1 MKKIFSI
8 LALAL
13 VSATLA
19 FGQDARGRLPETV
32 VGDVLAAM
40 PCNDAATLAQNV
52 QDLVVSAP
60 ATIELLA
67 ARLGEQGTN
76 ALTEY
81 ALSSIAAYISNP
93 ANAKYKS
100 AVREGFAKGIAAQ
113 ADPVNRQFL
122 LAQLRM
128 FATKDDIGLYKQFVN
143 DPLAGPAALATI
155 ADLGGRD
162 TVLDLVLNDAAPK
175 TALAGV
181 VAAQGWREAEP
192 TLLRWAK
199 APTDAVEKN
208 AIAEALGR
216 IGGEASLDWLKANS
230 MADYMVAL
238 KNLPAK
244 KAVKAAKE
252 VLKNGDSGLQCAA
265 ADVVMDNALAKEG
278 LKVLQDILKS
288 DDRPLRNTAIAAA
301 TKAYGVGAVAPVLTG
316 KFAKLSEGA
325 KVDVVNWLGAH
336 KQGMDTVLD
345 NIFQLDELGD
355 AAVRAAALLG
365 GERACKDL
373 VTRLSLLGDDAS
385 FNALKAFN
393 GDISGPLVE
402 MIQHPVERETSHMD
416 RLMELASVREIKAAA
431 PAVLKLA
438 SEGVPY
444 AVSAL
449 SGVVGPDDFDAV
461 AGLLGNSSLQSMKP
475 TVQDALFATVH
486 SLTPEEQTS
495 KVLDRM
501 LLSAIHPR
509 NYYPVLAR
517 IGTDRAAEILRGMA
531 AGDSDAKDALLSMD
545 NATVIPD
552 LLASAEEGN
561 EASIKK
567 YIDMLAAYEQDMDK
581 KRFGLAEAIGLAKDP
596 ALRVRALG
604 KLGDMPFM
612 KTFLLAAQSLDDT
625 NADVRYAAAS
635 AVRNI
640 ASKCTEEINYDD
652 FKSALEKARALFAS
666 TGDADDGY
674 AVDEIDKMLLEAKPS
689 PRSELTAEEKARG
702 FEMLFDGTDLSKW
715 HGDKE
720 GYTVVNGAIYVS
732 ANYGATGNLYTN
744 KEYRN
749 FVYRFEFCFLE
760 EGVNNGVGIRTPEN
774 VDAAYEGMCEL
785 QILDH
790 DAPVYAGW
798 LRDYQVHG
806 SIYGVVPAK
815 RLKHKPLGEWST
827 EEIIVEGDHIKV
839 IVNGEVITDADVR
852 KVTKGHNVAPDGS
865 GKNPYTIDG
874 HDHPG
879 MFNYKGFI
887 SFCGHGAGLKIRN
900 VRILDLGYKN

>member
-1 MKKIFSI
+1 MKKILSI

-19 FGQDARGRLPETV
+19 FGQDARGRVPETV

-40 PCNDAATLAQNV
+40 PCDDAASLAQNV
-52 QDLVVSAP
+52 QDLVASAP
-60 ATIELLA
+60 ATVELLA

-81 ALSSIAAYISNP
+81 ALSSIAAYISDP
-93 ANAKYKS
+93 AHAQYKN

-128 FATKDDIGLYKQFVN
+128 FATKDDIDLYKKYVN
-143 DPLAGPAALATI
+143 DPLAGPAALTTI
-155 ADLGGRD
+155 ADLGGRN
-162 TVLDLVLNDAAPK
+162 TILELVEKAAAPK
-175 TALAGV
+175 AALADV
-181 VAAQGWREAEP
+181 IADQGYREAEP
-192 TLLRWAK
+192 TLLKWA
-199 APTDAVEKN
+199 AAATDAVEKN

-216 IGGEASLDWLKANS
+216 IGGEASLKWLKANS
-230 MADYMVAL
+230 LSDYMVAL

-252 VLKNGDSGLQCAA
+252 ILKTGNSGLQCAA
-265 ADVVMDNALAKEG
+265 ADVIMDNASAKEG
-278 LKVLQDILKS
+278 LKVLQNLLQA
-288 DDRPLRNTAIAAA
+288 DDRPLRNAAIAAA
-301 TKAYGVGAVAPVLTG
+301 TDAYGVTAVEPVLTG
-316 KFAKLSEGA
+316 KFAKLGDGA
-325 KVDVVNWLGAH
+325 KTDVVNWLGAH
-336 KQGMDTVLD
+336 KQGLDLVLT
-345 NIFQLDELGD
+345 QLDAPGELGET
-355 AAVRAAALLG
+355 AVRAAGQIGSQAACSALVGLLATD
-365 GERACKDL
+365 RAPQAL
-373 VTRLSLLGDDAS
+373 E
-385 FNALKAFN
+385 ALKSFK
-393 GDISGPLVE
+393 GDISGTVLKALENPMSGDHLKSLMAIAGAKE
-402 MIQHPVERETSHMD
+402 M
-416 RLMELASVREIKAAA
+416 KAAA
-431 PAVLKLA
+431 PIILNQAAHGSADALA
-438 SEGVPY
+438 ALPGVVTPEN
-444 AVSAL
+444 ADAIATTLRNAPASQVPALQKAL
-449 SGVVGPDDFDAV
+449 SA
-461 AGLLGNSSLQSMKP
+461 
-475 TVQDALFATVH
+475 ALHTL
-486 SLTPEEQTS
+486 SPEEQTA
-495 KVLDRM
+495 KVQSLMGTNAPARF
-501 LLSAIHPR
+501 
-509 NYYPVLAR
+509 YPVLGG
-517 IGTDRAAEILRGMA
+517 IGTDEAAGILRGLA
-531 AGDSDAKDALLSMD
+531 AGDSAARDALLAMD

-561 EASIKK
+561 EASLKR
-567 YIDMLAAYEQDMDK
+567 YIEMLSNYEQNVDK

-596 ALRVRALG
+596 ALRVLALK
-604 KLGDMPFM
+604 KLGGMPYM
-612 KTFLLAAQSLDDT
+612 KSFLLAAKSLDDT
-625 NADVRYAAAS
+625 NADVRYAAATS
-635 AVRNI
+635 VKDI

-652 FKSALEKARALFAS
+652 LKSALGKARALFAA

-715 HGDKE
+715 HGDLE

-839 IVNGEVITDADVR
+839 TVNGEVITDANVR

-900 VRILDLGYKN
+900 VRILDLGYKK

>member
-1 MKKIFSI
+1 MKKLLSI

-19 FGQDARGRLPETV
+19 FGQDARGRVPETV

-40 PCNDAATLAQNV
+40 PCDNVATLAQNV
-52 QDLVVSAP
+52 QDLVASAP
-60 ATIELLA
+60 ATVELLA

-76 ALTEY
+76 ALVEY
-81 ALSSIAAYISNP
+81 ALSSISAYISDP
-93 ANAKYKS
+93 AHAQYKD

-122 LAQLRM
+122 LSQLRM
-128 FATKDDIGLYKQFVN
+128 FATKDDVNLYKQFVG
-143 DPLAGPAALATI
+143 DELAGPAALATI
-155 ADLGGRD
+155 ADIGGRD
-162 TVLDLVLNDAAPK
+162 TIMDLALNDAAPK
-175 TALAGV
+175 TALAGII
-181 VAAQGWREAEP
+181 AAKGWREAEP
-192 TLLRWAK
+192 TLLRWARSV
-199 APTDAVEKN
+199 ADPVEKN

-216 IGGEASLDWLKANS
+216 IGGEASLDWLKDNS

-252 VLKNGDSGLQCAA
+252 VLKTGNSGLQCAA
-265 ADVVMDNALAKEG
+265 ADVIMDNALAKEG
-278 LKVLQDILKS
+278 LKVLQNLLKS
-288 DDRPLRNTAIAAA
+288 DDRPLRNAAIAAA
-301 TKAYGVGAVAPVLTG
+301 TDAYGVGAVAPVLMG
-316 KFAKLSEGA
+316 RFAKLGAGA
-325 KVDVVNWLGAH
+325 KTDVLNWLGAN
-336 KQGMDTVLD
+336 KQGLDLVLS
-345 NIFQLDELGD
+345 QLAAPGELGET
-355 AAVRAAALLG
+355 AVRAAGQIGGQPALDALVG
-365 GERACKDL
+365 LLASDRAAKALD
-373 VTRLSLLGDDAS
+373 
-385 FNALKAFN
+385 ALKSFK
-393 GDISGPLVE
+393 GDISGTVLKALE
-402 MIQHPVERETSHMD
+402 NPVNAD
-416 RLMELASVREIKAAA
+416 QLKNLMAIAGAKEVKAAA
-431 PAVLKLA
+431 PIVLEQAAKGSADALA
-438 SEGVPY
+438 ALPGVVTPEN
-444 AVSAL
+444 ADAIASILRNAPAASVPALQKAL
-449 SGVVGPDDFDAV
+449 SA
-461 AGLLGNSSLQSMKP
+461 ALHTLSL
-475 TVQDALFATVH
+475 
-486 SLTPEEQTS
+486 EEQTA
-495 KVLDRM
+495 KVQSLMGTDAPARF
-501 LLSAIHPR
+501 
-509 NYYPVLAR
+509 YPVLGG
-517 IGTDRAAEILRGMA
+517 IGTDEAASILRGMA
-531 AGDSDAKDALLSMD
+531 ATDPAAKEALLGMD

-561 EASIKK
+561 AASLKR
-567 YIDMLAAYEQDMDK
+567 YIQMLSTYEQNADK
-581 KRFGLAEAIGLAKDP
+581 KRFGLSEAIGLAKDP
-596 ALRVRALG
+596 ALRVLALG
-604 KLGDMPFM
+604 KLGDMPLM
-612 KTFLLAAQSLDDT
+612 KTFLLAAKSLDDT
-625 NADVRYAAAS
+625 DADVRYAAAS
-635 AVRNI
+635 AVKNI
-640 ASKCTEEINYDD
+640 ASKCAEEINYDD

-674 AVDEIDKMLLEAKPS
+674 AVDEINKMLLEAKPS

-715 HGDKE
+715 HGDLE

-839 IVNGEVITDADVR
+839 TVNGEVITDADVR
-852 KVTKGHNVAPDGS
+852 KVTQGHNVAPDGS

-900 VRILDLGYKN
+900 VRILDLGYKK

>member
-1 MKKIFSI
+1 MKKILSI

-13 VSATLA
+13 VSATLVFA
-19 FGQDARGRLPETV
+19 QDARGRVPETV

-40 PCNDAATLAQNV
+40 PCDDAATLAQNV
-52 QDLVVSAP
+52 QDLVASAP
-60 ATIELLA
+60 ATVELLA

-81 ALSSIAAYISNP
+81 ALSSIAAYISDP
-93 ANAKYKS
+93 ANSKYKN

-143 DPLAGPAALATI
+143 DELAGPAALATI
-155 ADLGGRD
+155 ADIGGRD
-162 TVLDLVLNDAAPK
+162 TIMDLALNDAAPK
-175 TALAGV
+175 TALAGII
-181 VAAQGWREAEP
+181 AAQGWREAEP
-192 TLLRWAK
+192 TLLRWAQSV
-199 APTDAVEKN
+199 ADPVEKN

-216 IGGEASLDWLKANS
+216 IGGEAALGWLNDNS
-230 MADYMVAL
+230 MSDYMVAL

-252 VLKNGDSGLQCAA
+252 VLKNGTSGLQCAA
-265 ADVVMDNALAKEG
+265 ADVIMDNALAKEG

-288 DDRPLRNTAIAAA
+288 EDRPLRNAAISAA
-301 TKAYGVGAVAPVLTG
+301 TKAYGVGAVAPILTG

-325 KVDVVNWLGAH
+325 KTDVVNWLGAN
-336 KQGMDTVLD
+336 KQGLDLVLA
-345 NIFQLDELGD
+345 QLGAPGELGET
-355 AAVRAAALLG
+355 AVRAAGQIGSQAALDALVG
-365 GERACKDL
+365 LLASDRAPEA
-373 VTRLSLLGDDAS
+373 LS
-385 FNALKAFN
+385 ALKSFK
-393 GDISGPLVE
+393 GDISGTVLQALGNPANGDQLKN
-402 MIQHPVERETSHMD
+402 
-416 RLMELASVREIKAAA
+416 LMAIAGAKEIKAAA
-431 PAVLKLA
+431 PIVLNQAANGSADAL
-438 SEGVPY
+438 
-444 AVSAL
+444 SAL
-449 SGVVGPDDFDAV
+449 PGVVRPENAE
-461 AGLLGNSSLQSMKP
+461 ALANLLRNAPASQVPALQEALSASLH
-475 TVQDALFATVH
+475 TL
-486 SLTPEEQTS
+486 SLEEQTA
-495 KVLDRM
+495 KVKALM
-501 LLSAIHPR
+501 GTGASAR
-509 NYYPVLAR
+509 FYPVLGG
-517 IGTDRAAEILRGMA
+517 IGTDEAAGILRDLA
-531 AGDSDAKDALLSMD
+531 AGDAAAKDALLAMD
-545 NATVIPD
+545 NASVIPD

-561 EASIKK
+561 EASLKK
-567 YIDMLAAYEQDMDK
+567 YINMLASHEQNMDK

-596 ALRVRALG
+596 TIRVLALN

-625 NADVRYAAAS
+625 NADVRYAAAN
-635 AVRNI
+635 AVKNI
-640 ASKCTEEINYDD
+640 ASKCAEEINYDD
-652 FKSALEKARALFAS
+652 FKSALEKARTLFAS

-674 AVDEIDKMLLEAKPS
+674 AVDEISKMLLEAKPS
-689 PRSELTAEEKARG
+689 PRSELTEEEKARG

-839 IVNGEVITDADVR
+839 TVNGEVITDADVR
-852 KVTKGHNVAPDGS
+852 QVTKGHHVAPDGS

-879 MFNYKGFI
+879 MFNYKGYI

-900 VRILDLGYKN
+900 VRILDLGYKK